1 MTGLETYNM
10 VCPMK
15 GGVLMSESE
24 LMLATIYVVPQN
36 YCGLY
41 SPSDALKYG
50 TVFPCL
56 NQPYLKN
63 VK

>member
-1 MTGLETYNM
+1 
-10 VCPMK
+10 
-15 GGVLMSESE
+15 MSESE